1 MLSSKA
7 RKIQE
12 EVEFTAWPLK
22 EGRPVNAYTG
32 RGIHQI
38 RVTVP
43 SKIVFDMAEKFV
55 ADTLTVVALAV
66 SD

>member
-12 EVEFTAWPLK
+12 EVGFIAWPLK
-22 EGRPVNAYTG
+22 EGPPVNAYTG
-32 RGIHQI
+32 RGIHQL

-43 SKIVFDMAEKFV
+43 SKIVFDMAEKLG
-55 ADTLTVVALAV
+55 ADTLTVMALAV